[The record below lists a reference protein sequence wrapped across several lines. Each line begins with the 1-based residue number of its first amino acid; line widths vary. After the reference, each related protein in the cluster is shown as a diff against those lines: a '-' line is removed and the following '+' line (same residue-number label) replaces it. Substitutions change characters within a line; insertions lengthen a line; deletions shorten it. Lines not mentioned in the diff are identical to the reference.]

1 MILQQVRDL
10 LTPFRPSVVP
20 LELKDF
26 SLVHAS
32 TPTVS
37 AGSVLD
43 SERDSCSASSA
54 LVLVCV
60 RTVHYIW
67 RINGAPQGTR
77 RELLDVLQENRELS
91 GFGGMCRSRIGR
103 TSTYENVYGGL
114 LLLGRKVRVL
124 YVEMYASRLNIL
136 LTTGTELSRTEF
148 FCTAQPPLD
157 FPRNIGNCAGISC
170 LTHRVFYCNL
180 RWFRL
185 RFQDDACPFIPLFD
199 RGESVCWSRYFA
211 RHDYWHLPCDCECG
225 DRTCENPA
233 ETLEEVPSRSSR
245 DERTSAW
252 GCASFCRSRD
262 VGRGLGDPET
272 GVGAWCL
279 DDDCTRRRVSLIVF
293 DPASHLLGAGGG
305 VIALLL
311 RKWLVDLIAHLTA
324 CPALVFTVLLKPL
337 VFGDLDLVLIPALA
351 HNMRVPSL
359 DRYASVR
366 ATALSLAKIR
376 LDIAYVQLRRDPA
389 IEPLSSCLAVTHRA
403 RVGYCVSD
411 GPRSIMSV
419 GSGVVAHQ
427 YFRDGGHTPHAGTA
441 STLAYLNY
449 YILIM
454 GLWRPNPNKNLH
466 SSRRRSS
473 RTLVYA
479 AFYMAGGNWRARRTD
494 FILE

>member
-1 MILQQVRDL
+1 MLFVGALLCVVVCQVSLVRAFMRVCVPYLTTRLDEELSLQQVRNL
-10 LTPFRPSVVP
+10 LPLGRLLLVP
-20 LELKDF
+20 LELKAL
-26 SLVHAS
+26 SLVLAS

-37 AGSVLD
+37 AGSVLG
-43 SERDSCSASSA
+43 SERDSCSVSSA
-54 LVLVCV
+54 LVYACV
-60 RTVHYIW
+60 RIVHYIW

-77 RELLDVLQENRELS
+77 RKQLEALQGNRELHGS
-91 GFGGMCRSRIGR
+91 WGKCRFRIR
-103 TSTYENVYGGL
+103 CTSTCKDVYDGI

-136 LTTGTELSRTEF
+136 LTTGTESSRTEF
-148 FCTAQPPLD
+148 FCTARPPLD

-170 LTHRVFYCNL
+170 LTHRVFLCNL
-180 RWFRL
+180 RWFRRRL
-185 RFQDDACPFIPLFD
+185 QDDACPLIPPFD
-199 RGESVCWSRYFA
+199 RGESACWSRCFA
-211 RHDYWHLPCDCECG
+211 RHDDGHLLCDREYG
-225 DRTCENPA
+225 YRTCENPA
-233 ETLEEVPSRSSR
+233 ETLEVPSRSSR

-252 GCASFCRSRD
+252 MCASFCRSRD

-279 DDDCTRRRVSLIVF
+279 DDGCIRRRASLIAF

-351 HNMRVPSL
+351 HNMRVLSL
-359 DRYASVR
+359 DRHASVW
-366 ATALSLAKIR
+366 AAALSLAEVR

-389 IEPLSSCLAVTHRA
+389 IEPLHSCLAVTHRA

-411 GPRSIMSV
+411 GPRGIVTS

-427 YFRDGGHTPHAGTA
+427 YFR
-441 STLAYLNY
+441 
-449 YILIM
+449 
-454 GLWRPNPNKNLH
+454 
-466 SSRRRSS
+466 
-473 RTLVYA
+473 
-479 AFYMAGGNWRARRTD
+479 
-494 FILE
+494 